1 MIIRIISGLI
11 AASLAFLIG
20 VGGYILEVL
29 GILLLIGFFIV
40 WSINRKD

>member
-40 WSINRKD
+40 WSINRND